1 MSGTK
6 TASLKKDED
15 FLFLI
20 QPLDAAAGVELEED
34 LFDNG
39 CRNPIETWR
48 GFIVDG
54 NRRYDVCTGYE
65 IPYETVELNLPDKL
79 AVMDYICTEQLKRGD
94 LTDEYFKYLIGK
106 RLSLRMAM
114 GAAQNEGMDS
124 FAVRIQANRNRGTMQ
139 KYAEETGFAIPTV
152 RKYREF
158 SEGIDTIRK
167 KQKELASL
175 ILESKLKVSHESV
188 VEISRLPKEEVQ
200 YLHDVIRKENRHRLR
215 YGDIQ
220 DELRWKYSSSY
231 SRGTRKKEK
240 QPEIRRMPKYDPDAE
255 VSSLALTI
263 PSWISSIHRAAQRTN
278 FDKITPE
285 ASERLKEQIDLLGE
299 AASKV
304 RRYLK
309 EG

>member
-6 TASLKKDED
+6 TIPLRKDED

-20 QPLDAAAGVELEED
+20 QPLDAAAGAEFEED
-34 LFDNG
+34 IFDNG
-39 CRNPIETWR
+39 CKTPIETWK

-54 NRRYDVCTGYE
+54 HKRYDVCTSYE
-65 IPYETVELNLPDKL
+65 IPFETVELNFPDKL
-79 AVMDYICTEQLKRGD
+79 SVMDYICMVQLKRGD

-106 RLSLRMAM
+106 RLALRMAM
-114 GAAQNEGMDS
+114 GAAQNEGLDS
-124 FAVRIQANRNRGTMQ
+124 FAVRIQANRNRGTQQ
-139 KYAEETGFAIPTV
+139 KYAEETGFAVPTV

-158 SEGIDTIRK
+158 SERIDTIRK

-175 ILESKLKVSHESV
+175 ILGSMLKVSHESV
-188 VEISRLPKEEVQ
+188 VEIARLPKEEVQ
-200 YLHDVIRKENRHRLR
+200 YLYDVIMKEKRHRLR

-231 SRGTRKKEK
+231 SRGIRKKEK

-255 VSSLALTI
+255 VSSLSLTI
-263 PSWISSIHRAAQRTN
+263 PSWISSINRAAQRTN
-278 FDKITPE
+278 FEKITPE
-285 ASERLKEQIDLLGE
+285 ASERLKEQLDQLGD
-299 AASKV
+299 AVSKV
-304 RRYLK
+304 RKYLK

>member
-6 TASLKKDED
+6 TIPLRKDED

-20 QPLDAAAGVELEED
+20 QPLDAAAGAEFEED
-34 LFDNG
+34 IFDNG
-39 CRNPIETWR
+39 CRTPIETWK

-54 NRRYDVCTGYE
+54 HKRYDVCTGYE
-65 IPYETVELNLPDKL
+65 IPYETVELSLPDKL
-79 AVMDYICTEQLKRGD
+79 SVMDHICTVQLKRGD
-94 LTDEYFKYLIGK
+94 LTDEYCKYLIGK
-106 RLSLRMAM
+106 RLLLRMTM
-114 GAAQNEGMDS
+114 GAAQNEGLDS

-175 ILESKLKVSHESV
+175 ILASLLKASHESV
-188 VEISRLPKEEVQ
+188 IEISRLPKEEVQ
-200 YLHDVIRKENRHRLR
+200 YLYDVIMKENRHRLR
-215 YGDIQ
+215 YADIQ

-231 SRGTRKKEK
+231 SRGIRKKEK

-263 PSWISSIHRAAQRTN
+263 PSWISSINRAAQRTN
-278 FDKITPE
+278 FEKITPE
-285 ASERLKEQIDLLGE
+285 ASERLKEQLDQLGE

-304 RRYLK
+304 RKYLK